1 MSQNVYHLIP
11 DSDQD
16 FINDNPGHTVR
27 KGALRRSDIETFGQT
42 DGKLLVAPMNAIGRG
57 FNILNADGKAAFGAV
72 YFLTRPY
79 PHPHDTQAI
88 AQELNRH
95 ALDWADNP
103 DFIAWK
109 EDGIQQRA
117 EAVRRRAA
125 QYWRL
130 AEHRSYYNTL
140 RNDEELYAFPRRD
153 LAATTAGLIIQAV
166 GRLLRGGVP
175 FHAYFVDAAWAPN
188 YAREKTAETPRTSL
202 LAAIIDLLCDYVDED
217 PVCDALYRPLADA
230 IASIEKFQWTLDPRD
245 EKPHETPK

>member
-1 MSQNVYHLIP
+1 LAI
-11 DSDQD
+11 
-16 FINDNPGHTVR
+16 
-27 KGALRRSDIETFGQT
+27 ARSRCSFS
-42 DGKLLVAPMNAIGRG
+42 
-57 FNILNADGKAAFGAV
+57 ILNTNGKAAFGAV

-79 PHPHDTQAI
+79 PHPHHTQAI
-88 AQELNRH
+88 AQELNRR

-117 EAVRRRAA
+117 EAVRRCAA
-125 QYWRL
+125 KYWRL

-140 RNDEELYAFPRRD
+140 RDDKELYAFPRHD

-175 FHAYFVDAAWAPN
+175 FHAHFVDAAWAPN

-202 LAAIIDLLCDYVDED
+202 LAAIIDLLEDYVHDD
-217 PVCDALYRPLADA
+217 RIGNALYKPLADA
-230 IASIEKFQWTLDPRD
+230 IAAIENFERKLD
-245 EKPHETPK
+245 KTNKSQG

>member
-1 MSQNVYHLIP
+1 
-11 DSDQD
+11 
-16 FINDNPGHTVR
+16 
-27 KGALRRSDIETFGQT
+27 
-42 DGKLLVAPMNAIGRG
+42 MNAIGRG

>member
-1 MSQNVYHLIP
+1 
-11 DSDQD
+11 
-16 FINDNPGHTVR
+16 
-27 KGALRRSDIETFGQT
+27 
-42 DGKLLVAPMNAIGRG
+42 MNAIGRG
-57 FNILNADGKAAFGAV
+57 FNILNANGKAAFGAV

-88 AQELNRH
+88 AQELSRR

-125 QYWRL
+125 QYWCS
-130 AEHRSYYNTL
+130 AEQRSYYNTL
-140 RNDEELYAFPRRD
+140 RNDKELYAFPRRD

-188 YAREKTAETPRTSL
+188 YAKERTAETPRTSL
-202 LAAIIDLLCDYVDED
+202 LAAIIDLLEDYVHDD
-217 PVCDALYRPLADA
+217 RIGNALYEPLVDA
-230 IASIEKFQWTLDPRD
+230 IAAIENFER
-245 EKPHETPK
+245 KPDNGDR